1 MTGENIAVEYD
12 QLDGAATI
20 IKNRAID
27 IEDKLN
33 QMEKRMLARK
43 DEWTGDASNAFDEC
57 RADWEGAMND
67 MKNVLN
73 DIGHQV
79 GLSNQEYQAAEAAN
93 ARRFRGA

>member
-1 MTGENIAVEYD
+1 MTGHNIAVGYED
-12 QLDGAATI
+12 LDGAAAT

-33 QMEKRMLARK
+33 AMERRMIARK
-43 DEWTGDASNAFDEC
+43 DEWTGDASNAFDES

-93 ARRFRGA
+93 ARRFR